1 MQYSF
6 KIGSCASLSSPW
18 IEDCRARTSR
28 VRMNDKL
35 PSRVK
40 PRDFHW
46 FLLFVKLTR
55 VQRTRPQPFVSLM
68 EF

>member
-1 MQYSF
+1 MNLSPLP
-6 KIGSCASLSSPW
+6 GSRIVERGPLW
-18 IEDCRARTSR
+18 
-28 VRMNDKL
+28 MNDKL

-40 PRDFHW
+40 SRDFHW

>member
-1 MQYSF
+1 MNLSPLP
-6 KIGSCASLSSPW
+6 GSRIVERGPLW
-18 IEDCRARTSR
+18 
-28 VRMNDKL
+28 MNDKL